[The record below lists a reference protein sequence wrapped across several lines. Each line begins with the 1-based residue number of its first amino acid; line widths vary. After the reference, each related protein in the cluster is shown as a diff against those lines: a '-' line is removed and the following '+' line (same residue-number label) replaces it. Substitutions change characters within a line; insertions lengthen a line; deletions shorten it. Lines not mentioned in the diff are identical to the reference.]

1 MARTTLTPI
10 VLPGTWSTTA
20 QPITFTPADTTN
32 NNRFL
37 ATGQEI
43 LLVRNTGD
51 SAASF
56 TVLSV
61 PDSPYGRIGH
71 LTHSVPP
78 NGLVVTQLFDLV
90 GWANPDGYIYV
101 NGADGLEFAVLRIRR
116 R

>member
-10 VLPGTWSTTA
+10 VLPGPWSTTA

-32 NNRFL
+32 NNQFL

-43 LLVRNTGD
+43 LLVRNTGA

-71 LTHSVPP
+71 LTQSVS
-78 NGLVVTQLFDLV
+78 
-90 GWANPDGYIYV
+90 
-101 NGADGLEFAVLRIRR
+101 RR
-116 R
+116 MGSSSPSCSTWSAGRTRTGTST

>member
-10 VLPGTWSTTA
+10 VLPGAWSTTA

-32 NNRFL
+32 NNQFL

-43 LLVRNTGD
+43 LLVRNTGT

-71 LTHSVPP
+71 LTHSVPA

-101 NGADGLEFAVLRIRR
+101 NGASGLEFAVLRIQRR
-116 R
+116 